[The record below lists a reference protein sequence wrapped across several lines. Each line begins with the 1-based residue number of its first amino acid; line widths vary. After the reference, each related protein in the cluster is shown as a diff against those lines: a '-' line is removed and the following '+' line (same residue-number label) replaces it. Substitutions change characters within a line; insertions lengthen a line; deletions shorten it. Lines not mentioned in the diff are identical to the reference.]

1 MKGEIIYIKAEQ
13 CATVSNKKVFVEDV
27 AKLYGENKTLVKEL
41 SSLLFLTVK
50 EAEKDKDLCISVLK
64 IIETLHSYAHGVEFV
79 NIGEADFILEYRIPQ
94 MKKKGF
100 EYIKTGVVILTAFF
114 GAAFSIMTFNTD
126 VSVEDL
132 FGKIYQLVLGNTGEG
147 RHIVEISYAIGL
159 PIGIIVFFDHFTKK
173 HLRDD
178 PTPLQIQMRTYET
191 DKAKAKIKTASR
203 EGKTIDSN

>member
-1 MKGEIIYIKAEQ
+1 MKEEIIYIKAEQ
-13 CATVSNKKVFVEDV
+13 CVTVSNKKVFVEDV
-27 AKLYGENKTLVKEL
+27 AKLYGENKNLVKEL

-50 EAEKDKDLCISVLK
+50 EKETDKDLCISVLK
-64 IIETLHSYAHGVEFV
+64 IMETIHSYAHGVEVV
-79 NIGEADFILEYRIPQ
+79 NIGETDFVLEYRVPRT
-94 MKKKGF
+94 KRKGL
-100 EYIKTGVVILTAFF
+100 EYIKTGVVVLAAFF

-132 FGKIYQLVLGNTGEG
+132 FSKIYQLVLGNTGEG

-159 PIGIIVFFDHFTKK
+159 PVGILVFFDHFTKK

-178 PTPLQIQMRTYET
+178 PTPLQVQMRTYEA

-203 EGKTIDSN
+203 EGKAIDSN